1 MSVFL
6 FFFFICAENLAR
18 GKPTEQSSVYKDD
31 PGGQSSKAVDGNADT
46 DYGHGHCSR
55 TLQDNPSWWLVDM
68 GSDYVPVSEVQIVN
82 RFGIHSGRNEGYKIT
97 LGKH

>member
-1 MSVFL
+1 
-6 FFFFICAENLAR
+6 
-18 GKPTEQSSVYKDD
+18 
-31 PGGQSSKAVDGNADT
+31 
-46 DYGHGHCSR
+46 
-55 TLQDNPSWWLVDM
+55 M